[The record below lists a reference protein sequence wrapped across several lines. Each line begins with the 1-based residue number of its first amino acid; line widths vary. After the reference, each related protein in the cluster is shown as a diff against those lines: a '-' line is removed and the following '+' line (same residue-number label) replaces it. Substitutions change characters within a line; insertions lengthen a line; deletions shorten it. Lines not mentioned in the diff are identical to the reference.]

1 MLAREPSAFE
11 MDEAD
16 EAAADAEAMRAYEE
30 GRVVSHKA
38 VREWLLSWGAANE
51 RPRPKPRE

>member
-30 GRVVSHKA
+30 GRVVSHNA

-51 RPRPKPRE
+51 RPRPEPGE